1 MMIEPRP
8 GLHRRDMLAGMAL
21 LALVTGLPL
30 ATVACTSPAAGDD
43 ETTDRQRQ
51 LFRAVSQIVIPK
63 TDSLGA
69 GDVGVGDFVL
79 LALAHGLERSRQPLP
94 KDADPELQPRRA
106 DGSLRHAAWLESAL
120 DRAASGDFLE
130 LTPARQ
136 TALLTAIDADAYA
149 KGQDA
154 HPWRTIKALI
164 LTGYYTSEEGGAR
177 ELRYEPVPGRFDPDF
192 PLKPGDRAISNDWTA
207 VEFG

>member
-1 MMIEPRP
+1 MILEHRRDVR
-8 GLHRRDMLAGMAL
+8 RRDMLAGMAL

-30 ATVACTSPAAGDD
+30 ATVACTGQAEGDD
-43 ETTDRQRQ
+43 APTDRQRQ
-51 LFRAVSQIVIPK
+51 LFKAVSQIAIPK
-63 TDSLGA
+63 TDTLGA

-94 KDADPELQPRRA
+94 QDADPALKPRRA
-106 DGSLRHAAWLESAL
+106 DGSLRHAVWLEATL
-120 DRAASGDFLE
+120 DSAASGDFLGSS
-130 LTPARQ
+130 PAQ
-136 TALLTAIDADAYA
+136 QASVLSALDAQAYA
-149 KGQDA
+149 KGQDG

-177 ELRYEPVPGRFDPDF
+177 ELRYEPVPGRFDPDL

-207 VEFG
+207 VDFG